1 MMADDPM
8 DSLSSSMALGYQ
20 RAVLPGVSRT
30 FALTIPELP
39 ESLRDTVTN
48 AYLLCRVTDTLE
60 DHAGG
65 SAPEKRRLFQ
75 ELTRVVRG
83 EAGAESLADDLEA
96 AVKGHA
102 PIAEQDLVGA
112 LDRLMEVNRSL
123 PEAHREAVTRCVTI
137 MAEGMA
143 RFQSLKSPAGLENR
157 NAFDDYCYR
166 VAGVVGEM
174 LTDLFCQEL
183 PDLAERRDEL
193 MELGRDFGLGL
204 QATNILKDVW
214 DDRARGVCWLPR
226 DIFLEEGMEL
236 DPEADW
242 PADPSFRRGMR
253 RMVGFAAMRLDAAR
267 PYIVALPPSEPG
279 IRRFCTWAATMAH
292 ATLRRVHRRPGF
304 RDARQVKIRRGQVG
318 RLAALS
324 RHTAQRERRLRL
336 LLWWS
341 SRGLPSRPSS
351 ASADPQ

>member
-174 LTDLFCQEL
+174 LTDLFILEVEGFD
-183 PDLAERRDEL
+183 PNRDE
-193 MELGRDFGLGL
+193 MMDLGRRFGLGL
-204 QATNILKDVW
+204 QATNVIKDVW
-214 DDRARGVCWLPR
+214 ADRQRGVCWLPR
-226 DIFLEEGMEL
+226 EIFTESGCSLGP
-236 DPEADW
+236 DADW
-242 PADPSFRRGMR
+242 SEDPGFHRGIG
-253 RMVGFAAMRLDAAR
+253 RMVEIGVEHMEAAR
-267 PYIVALPPSEPG
+267 AYILRIPPTQPG
-279 IRRFCTWAATMAH
+279 IRRFCAWAATMSL
-292 ATLRRVHRRPGF
+292 ATLRQIRRHPGF
-304 RDARQVKIRRGQVG
+304 KSGDEVKISRRQVR
-318 RLAALS
+318 RLAGLTNYA
-324 RHTAQRERRLRL
+324 AERDWAMRTVLA
-336 LLWWS
+336 WS
-341 SRGLPSRPSS
+341 GRGLPRPLVRSRER
-351 ASADPQ
+351 A